1 MSCDIDIDLDI
12 PDGPSGPSIP
22 GFGPLFSFKL
32 PEIRTSSEASL
43 KIYLIYLINFKR
55 LFHQEL

>member
-1 MSCDIDIDLDI
+1 MPCNTDIDLDI

-32 PEIRTSSEASL
+32 PEIRTSSEASQRTYW
-43 KIYLIYLINFKR
+43 IYLISYRCLYL
-55 LFHQEL
+55 LVY